1 MLSENILPDSSIFER
16 TAFRYTLLPGSVL
29 SFKKRDTYCNINILD
44 STIEAAE
51 LKDELKKGK
60 LGTGKKK
67 ELQNRLRAFIA
78 LEIEHGED
86 EEEGGE
92 EDKEDEDEELDYF
105 ETRIIVDSRSA
116 HLLKFSD
123 MKESRSTLS
132 GDKNINVQS

>member
-1 MLSENILPDSSIFER
+1 MPEVWNADNIIVDVEEKSIVNDKLTQIE
-16 TAFRYTLLPGSVL
+16 
-29 SFKKRDTYCNINILD
+29 
-44 STIEAAE
+44 TIEAAE

-60 LGTGKKK
+60 LRTGKKK
-67 ELQNRLRAFIA
+67 KLQNRLRAFIA

-92 EDKEDEDEELDYF
+92 EDKEDEDEELDYV

-132 GDKNINVQS
+132 SDKNINVQS